1 MSGFTYMI
9 KSTSEVQKII
19 LENGKK
25 LEKAIALKTQETRS
39 KAIVI
44 AKKNEKLIKQKIE
57 ERKEAQRQ
65 KQLIQERKEKCRD
78 TFLRKSSLQYQLEQL
93 KRE

>member
-25 LEKAIALKTQETRS
+25 LEKAIALKT
-39 KAIVI
+39 
-44 AKKNEKLIKQKIE
+44 
-57 ERKEAQRQ
+57 
-65 KQLIQERKEKCRD
+65 
-78 TFLRKSSLQYQLEQL
+78 
-93 KRE
+93 